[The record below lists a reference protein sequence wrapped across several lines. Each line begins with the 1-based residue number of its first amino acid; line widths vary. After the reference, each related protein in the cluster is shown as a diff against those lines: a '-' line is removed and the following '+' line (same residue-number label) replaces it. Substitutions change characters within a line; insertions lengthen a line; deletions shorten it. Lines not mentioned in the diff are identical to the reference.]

1 MGLKRSVADFVV
13 KSTRVRSVVQRMY
26 YLSLRY
32 DTDLPTNNLEYVERQ
47 LTGSGRN
54 FLHYQI
60 ARNIA
65 RELQVVGNSRKL
77 IRFGGS
83 NDGGYV
89 MSIPQTRNLTVL
101 SLGIG
106 NDVSWEKSVSEY
118 ARAIHL
124 YDHSV
129 EQIPE
134 RIDGAI
140 HFREKI
146 GSSKQLGTTT
156 LASCIDRLPE
166 SDDYILK
173 MDIEGWEWE
182 ALADVDV
189 NLLEKFSQI
198 VIEFHDFHK
207 YFAEL
212 DVDVILNVLRKLNV
226 NHVVVNI
233 HPNNFGK
240 FAIIGN
246 HPVPDI
252 LEVTYQ
258 RKSLPPESFIND
270 YSLVNS
276 PNTMSQPEIV
286 LRFP

>member
-1 MGLKRSVADFVV
+1 MGLRRSVADFAV
-13 KSTRVRSVVQRMY
+13 KSTLVRSIVQRMY
-26 YLSLRY
+26 YLSLKY
-32 DTDLPTNNLEYVERQ
+32 DNDLSIKNLEHVERK
-47 LTGSGRN
+47 LTGNGRI
-54 FLHYQI
+54 FLQYQF
-60 ARNIA
+60 ARSIA
-65 RELQVVGNSRKL
+65 RELQVVANSRKL
-77 IRFGGS
+77 VRFGGP

-101 SLGIG
+101 SLGVG
-106 NDVSWEKSVSEY
+106 NDVSWEKSIREY

-156 LASCIDRLPE
+156 LASCIYRLPE

-189 NLLEKFSQI
+189 NLLERFSQI
-198 VIEFHDFHK
+198 IVEFHDFHK

-212 DVDVILNVLRKLNV
+212 NVDVILNVLRKLNV
-226 NHVVVNI
+226 NHFVVNV
-233 HPNNFGK
+233 HANNFGK

-246 HPVPDI
+246 HPLPDI

-258 RKSLPPESFIND
+258 RKSLQSESFIND